1 MKKKIFIILML
12 VMSIFSFSDTDVLRV
27 GMEAGYA
34 PFNWFQNTDANG
46 AVKIESGY
54 AGGYDVEIA
63 KLIAKKLNKKLEIIQ
78 SDWDSLLGPALNSD
92 KIDLVIAGM
101 SPTKERR
108 ENLEFTS
115 PYYES
120 DLVVVVRKDS
130 KYINAKKLDDLKG
143 AKITAQLNT
152 FHYNVIDQIKD
163 VDKQSASDNFS
174 TMLVALESGKID
186 GYISEKPGAISAKAS
201 NPDISFIEF
210 DKDSGFKYE
219 RDDVNIAIGLKKGNT
234 ELRDEVDEALKSISK
249 ETREELMQNAIKN
262 QPNSESNNE
271 VLPTT
276 FFQWIKY
283 FIVNYWKDFL
293 RGTWITIYLS
303 LVGTIVGFF
312 IGLILSLI
320 RDPRNINKHSIAS
333 KTIFNLF
340 KYLIEIYVTIIR
352 GTPMIV
358 QAIIFYYGFSQITG
372 FNIPAMT
379 SALIIVSYNTGAYIT
394 EIIRGGIDSIDK
406 GQYEA
411 AQALGMTHFNI
422 MRKVVLPQAI
432 KNTLPS
438 VANEFIINI
447 KDTSV
452 LFSIG
457 VTELFTTS
465 KSIVGTH
472 VKYYEVFMITC
483 VIYFVLTFTLSKLFR
498 YLEKKLAGNS
508 EYEIV
513 E

>member
-1 MKKKIFIILML
+1 MKKRIYFILL
-12 VMSIFSFSDTDVLRV
+12 LFLTYFSFSNGEIRV

-34 PFNWFQNTDANG
+34 PFNWFQNSDENG

-63 KLIAKKLNKKLEIIQ
+63 KLIAEKLNKKLVIIQ

-108 ENLEFTS
+108 ENMEFTS

-120 DLVVVVRKDS
+120 DLVMVVRKDS
-130 KYINAKKLDDLKG
+130 KYVNAKDIQEFKG
-143 AKITAQLNT
+143 AKITGQLNT
-152 FHYNVIDQIKD
+152 FHYTVIDQIEGVIKE
-163 VDKQSASDNFS
+163 SASENFS
-174 TMLVALESGKID
+174 TMLVALESKKID
-186 GYISEKPGAISAKAS
+186 AYVSEKPGAIAAAKS
-201 NPDISFIEF
+201 NPNITFVEF
-210 DKDSGFKYE
+210 EKGFEYE
-219 RDDVNIAIGLKKGNT
+219 RDDVNIAIGLKKGNI
-234 ELRDEVDEALKSISK
+234 ELRDEVEKALSEISK
-249 ETREELMQNAIKN
+249 EQREELMKKAIET
-262 QPNSESNNE
+262 QPNAEGENSEELPNNF
-271 VLPTT
+271 VS
-276 FFQWIKY
+276 WIKY
-283 FIVNYWKDFL
+283 FLNNYWKDFL
-293 RGTWITIYLS
+293 KGTWTTIYLS
-303 LVGTIVGFF
+303 LIGTFLGFI

-320 RDPRNINKHSIAS
+320 RDDRNVVKN
-333 KTIFNLF
+333 NLF
-340 KYLIEIYVTIIR
+340 SKIIFKTLKLLIEIYVTIIR

-358 QAIIFYYGFSQITG
+358 QSIIFYYGFSQITG
-372 FNIPAMT
+372 INIPALT

-394 EIIRGGIDSIDK
+394 EIIRGGIDSIDR

-411 AQALGMTHFNI
+411 AEALGMTHFNI
-422 MRKVVLPQAI
+422 MRKVILPQAI
-432 KNTLPS
+432 RNTLPS

-465 KSIVGTH
+465 KSIVGSH
-472 VKYYEVFMITC
+472 VRYYEVFIITC
-483 VIYFVLTFTLSKLFR
+483 SIYFVLTFTLSKLFR
-498 YLEKKLAGNS
+498 YLEKKLDGNK